1 MIIQWILSICLMVL
15 SFYVRYY
22 FFLRASN
29 YYNDESL
36 NLKRIYAII
45 YYILALSYFFY
56 MFLVV
61 LSNFDEIQRNFLL
74 TFLSWILLI
83 NIIFNVLFLTCLI
96 QKC

>member
-1 MIIQWILSICLMVL
+1 MIIQWILFICLMVF
-15 SFYVRYY
+15 SVYVRLY

-29 YYNDESL
+29 YYSDKSL

-61 LSNFDEIQRNFLL
+61 LSDFDEIQRNFLL

-96 QKC
+96 HKC